1 MSLLSAY
8 LKVFDI
14 YEKCFAPI
22 DFLYTFVP
30 PIQGAVAQLVEHRT
44 ENP

>member
-1 MSLLSAY
+1 MFLIY
-8 LKVFDI
+8 L
-14 YEKCFAPI
+14 KCFARLN
-22 DFLYTFVP
+22 FLSTFVP